1 MTDYMEY
8 DLLNIKENKKK
19 KNKSKI
25 SNLCDNENVS
35 EDELS

>member
-8 DLLNIKENKKK
+8 DLFNIKENKKK

-25 SNLCDNENVS
+25 SNLCDNENES
-35 EDELS
+35 EEVLS